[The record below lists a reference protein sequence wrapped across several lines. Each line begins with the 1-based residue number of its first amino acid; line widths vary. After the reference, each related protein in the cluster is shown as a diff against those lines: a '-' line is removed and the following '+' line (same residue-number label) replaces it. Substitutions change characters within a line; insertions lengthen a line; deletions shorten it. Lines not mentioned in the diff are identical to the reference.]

1 MDRLATIEAFVK
13 VSETQSFSE
22 AARRLRSSKW
32 VVSRQIAALE
42 GELGARL
49 FHRTT
54 RSLTL
59 TEAGRSYFERAS
71 RILADLQDANRSVT
85 QLQVAPRGQLRV
97 NAPMSFGLLHL
108 ATALP
113 DFLARYPEV
122 QVDMT
127 LNDRLVDLVDEGFD
141 VAVRIGSL
149 EDSSLIALKLARM
162 RRVVCASPAYL
173 MARGV
178 PAVPSDL
185 KAHDCLCYSNVALSR
200 EWRFITEEG
209 RPWPV
214 EVRGPLVRQQRR
226 CSQSR
231 GIERVGLGHFAD
243 LHGRQRSKDRYASFS
258 SLSNSVA
265 QYATVNA
272 VYPHSRH
279 LSPKVRA
286 FVDFLADRFGQQPYW
301 DLVSAL

>member
-22 AARRLRSSKW
+22 AARRLRSSKS
-32 VVSRQIAALE
+32 VISRQIAALE

-85 QLQVAPRGQLRV
+85 QLQAAPRGQLRV

-149 EDSSLIALKLARM
+149 EDSSLIARKLAPM

-214 EVRGPLVRQQRR
+214 EVRGRLSANNGDVLRAAALK
-226 CSQSR
+226 
-231 GIERVGLGHFAD
+231 GLGLAILPTFIVGND
-243 LHGRQRSKDRYASFS
+243 LKTGTLVSVLDRF
-258 SLSNSVA
+258 VA